1 MFPIAHKALRPIAL
15 FEALKGV
22 VVLVAGFGALSFL
35 GRDTQQFAT
44 HLVQRLHL
52 DPAAHY
58 PRIFIHAMSSVTDTR
73 VWLMA
78 GFAAFYAAVRFAEAY
93 GLWHERRW
101 AEWFA
106 AFSGGINIPVELY
119 ELSVRITWPRL
130 AALIF
135 NVVIVAYM
143 VWLLGE
149 NRRRAHAEKK
159 LTSVR

>member
-1 MFPIAHKALRPIAL
+1 
-15 FEALKGV
+15 
-22 VVLVAGFGALSFL
+22 
-35 GRDTQQFAT
+35 
-44 HLVQRLHL
+44 
-52 DPAAHY
+52 
-58 PRIFIHAMSSVTDTR
+58 MSSVTDTR